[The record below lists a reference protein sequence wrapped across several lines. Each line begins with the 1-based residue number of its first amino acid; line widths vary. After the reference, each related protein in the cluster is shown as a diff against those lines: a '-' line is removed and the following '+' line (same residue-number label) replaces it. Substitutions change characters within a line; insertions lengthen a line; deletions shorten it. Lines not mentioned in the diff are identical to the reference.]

1 MASVILYGLL
11 RRIRSSRVLE
21 YMTGHNVDFMWLT
34 EGRTIDHST
43 ICKFR
48 TRFKKQLKALFR
60 GLSRLAMTMGLIR
73 LGEVTFDGTRVKAN
87 NGRYETWTAAEV
99 EKRLAE
105 LEAEFGQALEES
117 ERVDAAEEERFGLQ
131 SPPALPP
138 ELADAKARQQRLLEA
153 HATGRGR
160 CRSASGG
167 NQDAGPIAEHR
178 FGFDR
183 LAKQGRW
190 LCSELHADGSRGYAS
205 GLHCRR
211 RRDRRRQREH
221 GPGPDGRSRAGS
233 LWATP
238 RSGLGRWSECDR
250 AEYRRPGTTRGR
262 VSLAVGGQRTQGGK
276 PGGAAGSPAA
286 GPRRVVAEV
295 ADQPAHQE
303 TGQVRLRVRARRE
316 QVLLSRGA
324 ALPFEKSKPDVRQGQ
339 KIILDVYRCGDC
351 AGCPLAERCVSDKNQ
366 GGRTVTRDRFT
377 PDRERHA
384 AKMQQPEARTRY
396 ARRFHAGETPFGW
409 LKHVLGLRQFLLRG
423 LEKVRMEW
431 LWACTGYNL
440 RKLILAVGRLRGV
453 CGVGCGRG
461 KLTKLGASGH
471 SFFRAEAGLASVCG
485 FGKSFRSF
493 RSSKKHEIARRATES
508 VVLAE
513 TKSTARLL
521 GGESRTSGTC
531 FGDRCVG
538 REHCKPA
545 GTDSQELSC
554 RIPVGRIGKPSAKS
568 PT

>member
-1 MASVILYGLL
+1 MSASTSYFAQPVLGRTQFVLIPTTLDDVVPDGHDVRILDELLRGQDWSEWEAEYSAGRGQPGIHPRVVASVILYGLL

-153 HATGRGR
+153 QRQLAEADAARRREGIKTPAQLPSTDSDSTVLPNKEGGYAPNYTPTAAVDTHRDFIVDADVIADANENTDLVPMVDRVQEAFGQRPEAVLADGLNATGPNIVDLEQRGVEFL
-160 CRSASGG
+160 SPLAASEPKEG
-167 NQDAGPIAEHR
+167 NPAVRPDPRQPVPEELWPKLPISPHTKKLDKS
-178 FGFDR
+178 GFVFVPEENMYY
-183 LAKQGRW
+183 
-190 LCSELHADGSRGYAS
+190 C
-205 GLHCRR
+205 
-211 RRDRRRQREH
+211 
-221 GPGPDGRSRAGS
+221 P
-233 LWATP
+233 
-238 RSGLGRWSECDR
+238 
-250 AEYRRPGTTRGR
+250 
-262 VSLAVGGQRTQGGK
+262 
-276 PGGAAGSPAA
+276 
-286 GPRRVVAEV
+286 
-295 ADQPAHQE
+295 
-303 TGQVRLRVRARRE
+303 
-316 QVLLSRGA
+316 RGA

-351 AGCPLAERCVSDKNQ
+351 AGCPLAGRCVSDKNQ
-366 GGRTVTRDRFT
+366 GGRTITRDRFT

-384 AKMQQPEARTRY
+384 AKMRQPEARTRY

-440 RKLILAVGRLRGV
+440 RKLILAVGRLRA
-453 CGVGCGRG
+453 
-461 KLTKLGASGH
+461 KFAASA
-471 SFFRAEAGLASVCG
+471 AEEGN
-485 FGKSFRSF
+485 
-493 RSSKKHEIARRATES
+493 
-508 VVLAE
+508 
-513 TKSTARLL
+513 
-521 GGESRTSGTC
+521 
-531 FGDRCVG
+531 
-538 REHCKPA
+538 
-545 GTDSQELSC
+545 
-554 RIPVGRIGKPSAKS
+554 
-568 PT
+568 